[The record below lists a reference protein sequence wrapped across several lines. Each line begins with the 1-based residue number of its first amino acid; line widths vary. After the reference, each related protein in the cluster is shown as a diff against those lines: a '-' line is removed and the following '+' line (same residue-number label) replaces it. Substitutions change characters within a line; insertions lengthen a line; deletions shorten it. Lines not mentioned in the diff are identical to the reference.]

1 MKKIIFALVLLSGI
15 VAALFLYV
23 DPSNET
29 LDESEDLL
37 PSSLE
42 SYKPLEFLDSIEA
55 TPDDNYTTGAFCRFY
70 YEENRDEFLLTFG
83 TGHGQVG
90 GDGYVGGGE
99 GGQGAAYKFYSKDL
113 VESDETAY
121 YMKGGGD
128 LATVK
133 VGDYLYHLS
142 GGPDGW
148 RLKKFDVNSWEEID
162 EKTIKLGDD
171 EGANDQMLVYV
182 NGMLIGSSAYAEN
195 AKGADTAGNE
205 DNKVDPSVGIY
216 THHHSFDLSMKSID
230 SWIFDDERH
239 TNGSSMVFVDGV
251 YSFLTGTAFF
261 GDLQVLRYD
270 EDWNFID
277 SKLLIESAQWPQGTV
292 YDEETERYYVAYLG
306 IGKARSEVSLAV
318 FDKDWE
324 LLSNTLVT
332 EYGDEFFAG
341 RPSVAIYENKVY
353 VTYDKE
359 TRNEETNE
367 WNKDWQCQIGVYEKS
382 E

>member
-1 MKKIIFALVLLSGI
+1 MKKIVFALILLSGI
-15 VAALFLYV
+15 VAALFLY
-23 DPSNET
+23 
-29 LDESEDLL
+29 ESEDLL

-83 TGHGQVG
+83 TGHGQAG
-90 GDGYVGGGE
+90 GESYVGGGE
-99 GGQGAAYKFYSKDL
+99 GGQGAAYKFYNKDL
-113 VESDETAY
+113 EESDETGY

-128 LATVK
+128 LATMK
-133 VGDYLYHLS
+133 VGDYLYHLT

-195 AKGADTAGNE
+195 ANVADTAGNE
-205 DNKVDPSVGIY
+205 DNKIDPSVGIY

-230 SWIFDDERH
+230 SWIFEDVRH

-251 YSFLTGTAFF
+251 YSFVTGTAFF

-292 YDEETERYYVAYLG
+292 YDEENERYYVAYLG
-306 IGKARSEVSLAV
+306 IGEARSEVSLAV

-332 EYGDEFFAG
+332 DYGDEFFAG
-341 RPSVAIYENKVY
+341 RPSVTVYEDKVY
-353 VTYDKE
+353 LTYDKE

-367 WNKDWQCQIGVYEKS
+367 WNKDWQCQIGVYEKM